1 MYDQYFSYSA
11 RSHLYHDADHNRTSF
26 LNKRKDLM
34 IALAVSILIF
44 TSFIYRGLVDTA
56 SSISYLSNET
66 SIQQV
71 VVTKGDTLW
80 AIASMYAPQHIELRL
95 YMNEVK
101 RLNQLQTAILYE
113 GQILKLPVVIPQQKS

>member
-1 MYDQYFSYSA
+1 
-11 RSHLYHDADHNRTSF
+11 
-26 LNKRKDLM
+26 M